1 MGRGAVFIQTL
12 GTLVKRR
19 SQILNG
25 EKTDHDPG
33 PGTDLPT
40 QTRIDFPLEFGS
52 VGRSCLARARFFLAS
67 IGTLSSSDRGSDNVS
82 LRGNVPSGARVCLI
96 RNLVFCLLSPSIG
109 LHILRNLKP
118 MEREEKTRLIT

>member
-67 IGTLSSSDRGSDNVS
+67 CARGGWKVTAIPG
-82 LRGNVPSGARVCLI
+82 GNVP
-96 RNLVFCLLSPSIG
+96 F
-109 LHILRNLKP
+109 
-118 MEREEKTRLIT
+118 